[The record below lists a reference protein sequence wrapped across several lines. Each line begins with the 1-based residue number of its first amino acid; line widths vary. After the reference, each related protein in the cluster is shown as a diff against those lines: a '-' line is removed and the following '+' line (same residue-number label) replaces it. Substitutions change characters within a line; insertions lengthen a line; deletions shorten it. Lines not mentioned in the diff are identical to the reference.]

1 MKGAREGGW
10 KGGGRD
16 DNHRRQAHKDSSKF
30 LTLLSTLYHPTAGA
44 CKHSFLLATFLG
56 LYSGT
61 SCAAEKTIGRRN
73 WATSFVGGF
82 SAGTFAGLTTG
93 HPHHAI
99 KWGMGTGV
107 ASMIVYALQGGGP

>member
-1 MKGAREGGW
+1 MEASFPSHTSPTHSP
-10 KGGGRD
+10 
-16 DNHRRQAHKDSSKF
+16 NHNRFK
-30 LTLLSTLYHPTAGA
+30 AGA

-56 LYSGT
+56 LYSGS

-93 HPHHAI
+93 HPHQAMT
-99 KWGMGTGV
+99 WGVGTGI